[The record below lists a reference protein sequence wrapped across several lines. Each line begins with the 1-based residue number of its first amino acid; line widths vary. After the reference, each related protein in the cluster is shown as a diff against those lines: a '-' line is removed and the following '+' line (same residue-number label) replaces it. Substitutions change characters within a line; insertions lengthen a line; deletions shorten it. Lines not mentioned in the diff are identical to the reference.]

1 MKVKVKVKAPGSFAV
16 LGTANVV
23 TRHHIQKTSFF
34 SSGLVVSNY
43 SFLLGT
49 LIYQTCSSY
58 NRVVLDSKFI
68 FSSDL
73 KTGDNFTCI
82 CMEGFEGPNCN
93 KPYCQE
99 QPCQNEG
106 TCDLTGVVSQMGH
119 LASHRVVVSLI
130 ARQTS
135 CLCL

>member
-1 MKVKVKVKAPGSFAV
+1 MQQLQECSFGLKFV
-16 LGTANVV
+16 F
-23 TRHHIQKTSFF
+23 TS
-34 SSGLVVSNY
+34 
-43 SFLLGT
+43 
-49 LIYQTCSSY
+49 
-58 NRVVLDSKFI
+58 DP
-68 FSSDL
+68 

-119 LASHRVVVSLI
+119 LASHRVVVQLVRVKKCCICMTLCSNVDS
-130 ARQTS
+130 QTNVVPLS
-135 CLCL
+135 VDGGRVPPKN